1 MRRQTFYNPPAASW
15 NVSAKR
21 SNVRAAGRP
30 QDENHLAGPHL
41 PQHQRGRGCG
51 AGGCCIR
58 RSAANRRRRGI
69 AARRRRSATGR
80 VDRFLTVCREVR
92 LVLFQTIQR
101 RGASGRDAGAVL
113 LIIIAARASYR
124 SHLRTAW
131 LFGLGACRRLGS
143 RRRIGGRCRSRG
155 LGGRGGLGGR
165 NWRRL
170 RFGRGRGCL
179 GFGRGR
185 GFDGTHRCLAA
196 RREARHVLLQ
206 APQRRLA
213 AGRDAG
219 AMGLVIRAALGS
231 DGAAL
236 CIGRSLRMGRGGRDE
251 RDDHH
256 RRPERRRA
264 SQRVEHLNKSLLS
277 TPELPSHRSKSEKLD
292 RKISRVGSFSFSS
305 STASGLL
312 LSCKSQRAFSRTK

>member
-1 MRRQTFYNPPAASW
+1 MRRQTFYNAAAAGW

-21 SNVRAAGRP
+21 SNVLAAGRP
-30 QDENHLAGPHL
+30 QNENHFAGPHR
-41 PQHQRGRGCG
+41 PQHQRGRRCG
-51 AGGCCIR
+51 TGGCCIR
-58 RSAANRRRRGI
+58 RSAANRRRSGI
-69 AARRRRSATGR
+69 AARGRRSATGR

-101 RGASGRDAGAVL
+101 RGASGRYAGAVL

-131 LFGLGACRRLGS
+131 LFGPGACRRLGS
-143 RRRIGGRCRSRG
+143 RRRIGGRCRS
-155 LGGRGGLGGR
+155 
-165 NWRRL
+165 
-170 RFGRGRGCL
+170 
-179 GFGRGR
+179 
-185 GFDGTHRCLAA
+185 FDGTHRCLAA

-236 CIGRSLRMGRGGRDE
+236 CIGRSLRIGRGGRGE
-251 RDDHH
+251 QDDRR
-256 RRPERRRA
+256 RRPERRRT
-264 SQRVEHLNKSLLS
+264 SQRVEHLNISLLS

-312 LSCKSQRAFSRTK
+312 LSCKLQRAFSKTK